1 MQLRKT
7 MSMKA
12 ILGIMLAT
20 CILINSNGDV
30 FFVKENTSDTA
41 KPKATVVMVKTAIC
55 IVRCF
60 S

>member
-1 MQLRKT
+1 

-12 ILGIMLAT
+12 VLGIMLAT